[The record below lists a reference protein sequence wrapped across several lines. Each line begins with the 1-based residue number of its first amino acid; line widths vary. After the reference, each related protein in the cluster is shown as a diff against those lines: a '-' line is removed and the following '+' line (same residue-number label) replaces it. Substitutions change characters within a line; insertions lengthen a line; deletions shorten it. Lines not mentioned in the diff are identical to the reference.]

1 MWRNVQNRAAMRGKI
16 PCFSGEEEYNKGE
29 KKKGETG
36 EMENGYHQ
44 KSGRRVFFAVGAA
57 YFILHFLSTYVKSQ
71 PIWDR
76 VNCCITLSAF
86 LVSFGELEG
95 KILLWLQ
102 YKTPSYYKKETYK
115 KIIDI
120 TEGVVITLVFIVV
133 ICGIFLEEK
142 YLHRLNQNVLTI
154 LAFSFFFFSLGFD
167 DLIDE
172 KVEKENRLREI
183 SQKN

>member
-1 MWRNVQNRAAMRGKI
+1 M
-16 PCFSGEEEYNKGE
+16 
-29 KKKGETG
+29 
-36 EMENGYHQ
+36 
-44 KSGRRVFFAVGAA
+44 
-57 YFILHFLSTYVKSQ
+57 
-71 PIWDR
+71 
-76 VNCCITLSAF
+76 
-86 LVSFGELEG
+86 
-95 KILLWLQ
+95 LWLQ

-115 KIIDI
+115 KTIDI

-142 YLHRLNQNVLTI
+142 YLQRLNQNVLTI

-172 KVEKENRLREI
+172 KVEKENRLRQI